1 MDAHRG
7 AAHDQQVSR
16 KRRGPTVAEVVQA
29 VRDAPRA
36 PPPEPPRG
44 QLSGRDQLV
53 DLQGRRHERV
63 CASIGPAAALERAAA
78 GAQVVWDPCGC
89 GGYCGLRWFHAGEV
103 ARMVAAGRPSVHRKD
118 PVAHLSAWAADD
130 GSEVLLAVA
139 SVRWGGLLA

>member
-16 KRRGPTVAEVVQA
+16 RRRGHTVAEVV
-29 VRDAPRA
+29 
-36 PPPEPPRG
+36 
-44 QLSGRDQLV
+44 
-53 DLQGRRHERV
+53 
-63 CASIGPAAALERAAA
+63 
-78 GAQVVWDPCGC
+78 QVVWDPCGC
-89 GGYCGLRWFHAGEV
+89 GGCGGCCGLRWFDAGEV

-130 GSEVLLAVA
+130 GPEVLLAVA